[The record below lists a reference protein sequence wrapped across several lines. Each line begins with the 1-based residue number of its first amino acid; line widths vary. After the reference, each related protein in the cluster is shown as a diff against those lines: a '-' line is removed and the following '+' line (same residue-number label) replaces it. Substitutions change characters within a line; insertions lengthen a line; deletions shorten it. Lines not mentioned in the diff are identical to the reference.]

1 MWRPWE
7 LQGLALIGMR
17 NLHISVLLA
26 RISSLRVYKVMELTI
41 FRGIFDGVFKRIGL
55 IRGFNYVRPSRVL
68 VQGYA
73 LTTGRVDSDAF
84 ENTEMVIQSPSR
96 FLRLWRSM
104 NLPRHIMQSI
114 QTFLGIGIVAI

>member
-7 LQGLALIGMR
+7 LQGLTLIGMR

-73 LTTGRVDSDAF
+73 LTTGRVNSDAF
-84 ENTEMVIQSPSR
+84 ENTEMVILSPSR